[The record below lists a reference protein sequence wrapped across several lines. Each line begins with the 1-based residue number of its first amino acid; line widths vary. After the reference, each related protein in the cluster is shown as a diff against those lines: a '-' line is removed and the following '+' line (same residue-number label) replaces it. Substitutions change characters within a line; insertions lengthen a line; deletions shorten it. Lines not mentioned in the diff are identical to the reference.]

1 MKSIKKII
9 IKSSMIATLVS
20 LVVMGVLVFIVQASF
35 SRYSVR
41 MTSEMRLADAVEK
54 LRQSE
59 ADIAE
64 LTAQLSE
71 DYLSKTRAFAQMIS
85 LDPSILDDSAKLEEI
100 RSQLNVDELHVTDGE
115 GVIKWSTVPGYLD
128 FDFKDSEQTKPF
140 MRCIEDSTYELAQ
153 EPQPNGTLGI
163 LFQYIGVPRYD
174 MPGIVQ
180 IGMEPLHLTN
190 ELKDSQPSAILGDIT
205 VGANGTMFAVNKSDG
220 TLAAFMDENY
230 LSKPAADI
238 GIDDKL
244 LKLGEGKIMEKTVNG
259 RKYLACVRETDSLY
273 IGTLVP
279 LNEAIGQTMALTLII
294 LILAL
299 LMVTVLMLIVNR
311 KIGKE
316 VIAPMNVIEGGLKE
330 IANGSK
336 AHIDVRNCREYNA
349 LSDGFNS
356 MLESIE
362 KQIEETRQLNES
374 MKGLLADIN
383 DASQSINNYSNEMK
397 DVSQKISDGSEQQAS
412 TVRELTETFRSISM
426 DVRDNADAANSASR
440 FSEATGEQLKV
451 GAEKM
456 GLVKDA
462 MVKITEYSH
471 KIEEIVKT
479 IDDIAFQTN
488 ILALNAAV
496 EAARAG
502 EAGKGFAVVADE
514 VRNLAN
520 KSAKAAQSTTD
531 LISETLAAVEHGN
544 VVANSAAD
552 ELHSMMGGITKS
564 IELIAEISQA
574 SSKQADMVNDA
585 TDGMNRISE
594 IAQNNSMV
602 SGTARDTADRLDAE
616 AERLIELVRS
626 R

>member
-20 LVVMGVLVFIVQASF
+20 LVVMGILVFIVQASF

-41 MTSEMRLADAVEK
+41 NTSEIRLADAVEK
-54 LRQSE
+54 LKESE
-59 ADIAE
+59 TDIAE

-71 DYLSKTRAFAQMIS
+71 DYLSKTRAFSRMIS

-100 RSQLNVDELHVTDGE
+100 RAQLNVDELHVTDAD

-128 FDFKDSEQTKPF
+128 FDFKGSDQTKPF

-180 IGMEPLHLTN
+180 IGMEPVRLSN
-190 ELKDSQPSAILGDIT
+190 ALKDSQPSAILGNIT

-230 LSKPAADI
+230 LGKPAADI
-238 GIDDKL
+238 GIDDGL
-244 LKLGEGKIMEKTVNG
+244 LKMGEGKIAETTVNG
-259 RKYLACVRETDSLY
+259 GKYLACVRETDEYY

-294 LILAL
+294 LLLAL
-299 LMVTVLMLIVNR
+299 LMVTVLTIIVNR
-311 KIGKE
+311 TVSKE
-316 VIAPMNVIEGGLKE
+316 VIAPMNAIESGLGE
-330 IANGSK
+330 IANGGK
-336 AHIDVRNCREYNA
+336 ARIDVRNCREYSA

-356 MLESIE
+356 MLDSIE
-362 KQIEETRQLNES
+362 KQIEETRQLNVS

-383 DASQSINNYSNEMK
+383 DASQSINDYSNEMK
-397 DVSQKISDGSEQQAS
+397 DVSQKISEGSSEQAT
-412 TVRELTETFRSISM
+412 TVQELTDTFRSIAG
-426 DVRDNADAANSASR
+426 DVRDNAEAADNASR
-440 FSEATGEQLKV
+440 FSEDTGEQLRAGV
-451 GAEKM
+451 EKM
-456 GLVKDA
+456 NMVKDA
-462 MVKITEYSH
+462 MEKITEYSH

-520 KSAKAAQSTTD
+520 KSAKAAQSTTE
-531 LISETLAAVEHGN
+531 LISETLGAVENGN
-544 VVANSAAD
+544 VVANSAAE
-552 ELHSMMGGITKS
+552 ELQSMMGGITKS
-564 IELIAEISQA
+564 IELIAEISKA
-574 SSKQADMVNDA
+574 SAKQADMVNDA
-585 TDGMNRISE
+585 ADGMNRIST
-594 IAQNNSMV
+594 IAQNNSVV